1 MGVAY
6 AYKDV
11 LAPRT
16 WGRGFLGFAWSAIRR
31 QPRVCEGRGRPH
43 PCTDVVRK
51 SAPRMRGFIRT
62 CG

>member
-11 LAPRT
+11 SAPRT

-31 QPRVCEGRGRPH
+31 QPRVCEGRGQD
-43 PCTDVVRK
+43 TSIEDVK
-51 SAPRMRGFIRT
+51 APSAPRLRG
-62 CG
+62 